1 MDKAALRRELF
12 ARIRNLP
19 QDVRAAHSAAIRA
32 LAAEDPGFRNAAT
45 VFTYLALPGEPDLN
59 PLLAD
64 FPEKRW
70 CVPRVVEDGSLAFH
84 RISRIDEAVP
94 GVLGILHPDPARHAA
109 VAADEAECV
118 FVPGVGFDPSTRA
131 RIGRGKGLYDR
142 FLAQALAAA
151 SRPRLVGVLF
161 SVQLAEVP
169 AEAHDI
175 PMDRLLSEAGWI

>member
-1 MDKAALRRELF
+1 MDKGSLRRELF

-19 QDVRAAHSAAIRA
+19 QGVRAAHSAAIRA

-70 CVPRVVEDGSLAFH
+70 CVPRVVAGGLAFH
-84 RISRIDEAVP
+84 RIARIDEAVP

-109 VAADEAECV
+109 VASDEAECV
-118 FVPGVGFDPSTRA
+118 FVPGVGFDPTTRA

-175 PMDRLLSEAGWI
+175 PMDRLLAETGWL